1 MLISLHHP
9 RARRIADTGGKG
21 AALAELLQAGFPVPD
36 GFVVPAALYAE
47 WISGVPGLAA
57 QLAILPHDDPAGLER
72 AAEALK
78 EHLRTVPVPEG
89 LLPAVR
95 DSLAA
100 FSAGAVFA
108 VRSSSTT
115 EDMAGAAFAGQHDS
129 FLNCAGPEDITERIR
144 DCWLSLWSARAL
156 DYRRRTGFSL
166 EGSAMAVVVQELV
179 AAETAGV
186 AFSLDPVTGESAHL
200 VVSANYGLGES
211 VVGGEMAV
219 DHYVLERS
227 DGSLAQSHVAD
238 KAWQILPGGHGSGP
252 VAVPEEKRRIPCLSE
267 TLLAELAGMLFAV
280 ERHYAHPVDIEWA
293 WREGRFLLLQAR
305 PVTRIPARWTRD
317 ESAERF
323 PNAVTPLSWEF
334 AGKGFHRSLNHS
346 LQLMGLQPYHGE
358 WFAMFDNYIYGNQ
371 NAVEIYAE
379 RMPFSFASLEVLL
392 EILPSLRERF
402 AWVRELPLLWPAN
415 CDSYLLDLGR
425 IDGAIG
431 RASGNMEELWA
442 LLMELQEA
450 GTAYFLPNIAI
461 SVTQRTLHRLLQS
474 LLEQTCGREEASLFV
489 NNVLASCET
498 KTMIVNRELIR
509 FAQAVAAFPGIAERL
524 RETPGKPF
532 LEQGG
537 FAEAPELEE
546 RFQRF
551 LRDHGHREV
560 EYDPYIPPWAEA
572 PWHVIEHL
580 RALLLQ
586 TPEKAAAR
594 NSPDVTI
601 PAAVPETLHPL
612 VSELIRLL
620 REYTCLDDLEHYQT
634 TRLYLPFRRILRA
647 MGALL
652 QAKGILRESDDIYF
666 SSMEALQAC
675 IFDSSAAA
683 RTALRDLVLGQKAAY
698 GRNRLRN
705 PAWRLGED
713 VAKDAPTDANILAGI
728 PGSPGQAEGPVYI
741 VRGPE
746 DFAGFPQGAVLVA
759 RTTSPAW
766 TPLFYKAAAVI
777 AESGGPLSHGAVTA
791 REMGLPAVM
800 AVPGAMERLAP
811 GQMVTIDGTEGTVR
825 PASGSA

>member
-1 MLISLHHP
+1 MLISLHNSL
-9 RARRIADTGGKG
+9 ARRIDDTGGKG
-21 AALAELLQAGFPVPD
+21 SALAELLQAGFPVPN
-36 GFVVPAALYAE
+36 GFVIPSALYSE

-57 QLAILPHDDPAGLER
+57 QLARLPHNDPAGLER

-78 EHLRTVPVPEG
+78 EHMRAVPVPAG
-89 LLPAVR
+89 LLTAVR
-95 DSLAA
+95 NSLAS
-100 FSAGAVFA
+100 FSPDAVFA

-129 FLNCAGPEDITERIR
+129 FLNCAGAEEIIERIR
-144 DCWLSLWSARAL
+144 DCWISLWSARAL
-156 DYRRRTGFSL
+156 DYRRRAGFSL

-179 AAETAGV
+179 AAEIAGV

-219 DHYVLERS
+219 DHFVLERS
-227 DGSLAQSHVAD
+227 DGSLAHSHVAD
-238 KAWQILPGGHGSGP
+238 KAWQILPCGRGAGP

-267 TLLAELAGMLFAV
+267 PLLAELAGMLLEV
-280 ERHYAHPVDIEWA
+280 EKHHAHPVDIEWA

-379 RMPFSFASLEVLL
+379 RMPFSFSSLEALL
-392 EILPSLRERF
+392 ELLPSLRERF
-402 AWVRELPLLWPAN
+402 AWVQELPLSWPAN

-425 IDGAIG
+425 IDGTID
-431 RASGNMEELWA
+431 RASENLEELWA
-442 LLMELQEA
+442 LLLELQEA

-461 SVTQRTLHRLLQS
+461 SVTQRTLHRLLQA
-474 LLEQTCGREEASLFV
+474 LLEQACGSEQASRFV

-509 FAQAVAAFPGIAERL
+509 FARAAAAFPGIAERL
-524 RETPGKPF
+524 RETSGKLF

-537 FAEAPELEE
+537 FAGVPELEE

-560 EYDPYIPPWAEA
+560 EYDPYVPPWAEA

-586 TPEKAAAR
+586 TQDKTPAR
-594 NSPDVTI
+594 NAPDSVI
-601 PAAVPETLHPL
+601 PVAVPEALHGLIREL
-612 VSELIRLL
+612 VRLL

-652 QAKGILRESDDIYF
+652 AAKGILDEPGDIYF

-675 IFDSSAAA
+675 IFDNYEAA
-683 RTALRDLVLGQKAAY
+683 RAALRELVLRQKAAY
-698 GRNRLRN
+698 GQNRLRN

-713 VAKDAPTDANILAGI
+713 AAREFVCPDILAGI

-766 TPLFYKAAAVI
+766 TPLFYKAAAVVT
-777 AESGGPLSHGAVTA
+777 ESGGPLSHGAVTA

-800 AVPGAMERLAP
+800 AVPEAMERFVP
-811 GQMVTIDGTEGTVR
+811 GQLVVIDGTGGTVK
-825 PASGSA
+825 PAPSSV